1 MIRTM
6 KRGLTAMACLAL
18 ALPAFGQSRE
28 ADLDSTFDA
37 SVLIIESAEPACY
50 RLDIYLAV
58 TRRQRA
64 QGLMFVRDLP
74 EMTGMLFIY
83 ETDEILS
90 IWMKNT
96 FIPLDI
102 VFVASDGRPIN
113 THRNAQ
119 PQTLDSRRAEDPAR
133 YVLELNAGM
142 ADRLGLT
149 PEARLMIGLVE
160 YGRD

>member
-1 MIRTM
+1 MIRW
-6 KRGLTAMACLAL
+6 LLVL
-18 ALPAFGQSRE
+18 ILLPALSAVAQSR
-28 ADLDSTFDA
+28 APDLAAEFEA
-37 SVLIIESAEPACY
+37 SVLVIESAQPACF
-50 RLDIYLAV
+50 RLDVYLAV
-58 TRRQRA
+58 TRQERA

-83 ETDEILS
+83 DRDAILS

-102 VFVASDGRPIN
+102 VFVAADGTPIN

-119 PQTLDSRRAEDPAR
+119 PQTLDSRRAERPAR

-149 PEARLMIGLVE
+149 SDARLLVE
-160 YGRD
+160 LVEHGGD

>member
-1 MIRTM
+1 MIR
-6 KRGLTAMACLAL
+6 RPVLLL
-18 ALPAFGQSRE
+18 LLSALPVIVQAQ
-28 ADLDSTFDA
+28 APDLDADFDA
-37 SVLIIESAEPACY
+37 SVLVIESAQPACY

-58 TRRQRA
+58 TQQERA

-74 EMTGMLFIY
+74 EMTGMLFVY
-83 ETDEILS
+83 DRDAILS

-102 VFVASDGRPIN
+102 VFVAADGTPIN

-119 PQTLDSRRAEDPAR
+119 PQTLNSRRAEQPAR

-149 PEARLMIGLVE
+149 SDARLLVDLVE
-160 YGRD
+160 HGGD